1 MFKPWIPPVQ
11 HVAQAQA
18 AYGSDGYVLLDDVF
32 TPEEARQLER
42 IIDEVSD
49 PASEVA
55 SKVWHYEWVNC
66 ETEDRRRVLG
76 RCEDFVHHPGW
87 SELVDHK
94 LLPIATA
101 LLGEPATLAKEKIHP
116 KHPGAAGFRAHQ
128 DAAAYSVRE
137 RKENGVGGVVEDIW
151 TDSSGDA
158 VPIVSLMVCADP
170 HTATNGPTEVIA
182 GVSTKQ
188 LLACTPEGLI
198 DSETEATLDWKPCE
212 AVPTQVMAFGGY
224 VPHRSGPN
232 VSKDTRR
239 RSAFLTFHAASFGET
254 RAKYYAGKH
263 AGKVG
268 GGAPGKGKI
277 SATNHW
283 QAVPAD

>member
-1 MFKPWIPPVQ
+1 MLPRARALSTSASAMFKPWIPPVQ

-18 AYGSDGYVLLDDVF
+18 AYGRDGYVLLDDVF
-32 TPEEARQLER
+32 TPEEARQLEQ

-55 SKVWHYEWVNC
+55 SKVWHYEWVNY

-158 VPIVSLMVCADP
+158 GAPTRTPPPTARPRWLPASPPSSCSPALLRASL
-170 HTATNGPTEVIA
+170 TA
-182 GVSTKQ
+182 
-188 LLACTPEGLI
+188 
-198 DSETEATLDWKPCE
+198 
-212 AVPTQVMAFGGY
+212 
-224 VPHRSGPN
+224 RR
-232 VSKDTRR
+232 RR
-239 RSAFLTFHAASFGET
+239 RSIGS
-254 RAKYYAGKH
+254 RARRSRRK
-263 AGKVG
+263 
-268 GGAPGKGKI
+268 
-277 SATNHW
+277 
-283 QAVPAD
+283 